1 MRAMSAY
8 EIVRPVWRRFR
19 ARFLA
24 RAAAHVRR
32 GGHAAVEVG
41 EVSQV
46 SGPSGHGAALD
57 MLLTVDAAGKITEL
71 GLWSILAIE
80 QQRWRRVKVG
90 PAAGLATARVRAKFV
105 GSVLDWCERDSI
117 HEGAT
122 RTIHLDC
129 LDCGACCH
137 EANVVLDEA
146 DFDRWREAGRKD
158 LLGRAYLKRADGK
171 VTLRFAASGRCQ
183 NLGRDNKCA
192 IYAIRPDNCSAFVVG
207 SEACL
212 AAREDTL
219 RLRDGLEAQP
229 DDG

>member
-8 EIVRPVWRRFR
+8 KIVRPVWRSFR
-19 ARFLA
+19 PRFLA
-24 RAAAHVRR
+24 RAAAHVRK
-32 GGHAAVEVG
+32 GGHAVVERDDG
-41 EVSQV
+41 
-46 SGPSGHGAALD
+46 GLD
-57 MLLTVDAAGKITEL
+57 MLLGVDDRGKITEL

-80 QQRWRRVKVG
+80 QQRWRRVKEG
-90 PAAGLATARVRAKFV
+90 PATSLATARVREKFV

-117 HEGAT
+117 HERAT
-122 RTIHLDC
+122 RAIHLDC

-146 DFDRWREAGRKD
+146 DFDRWRQAGRKD
-158 LLGRAYLKRADGK
+158 LLGRAYLKRKDGT
-171 VTLRFAASGRCQ
+171 VRLRFAASGRCQ
-183 NLGRDNKCA
+183 NLGRDNKCG
-192 IYAIRPDNCSAFVVG
+192 IYPIRPDNCSAFVVG

-219 RLRDGLEAQP
+219 KLRDGLEAQP

>member
-19 ARFLA
+19 ARWLS

-32 GGHAAVEVG
+32 GGHAAIERDDGGV
-41 EVSQV
+41 
-46 SGPSGHGAALD
+46 D
-57 MLLTVDAAGKITEL
+57 MLLGVDGAGKITEL

-80 QQRWRRVKVG
+80 QQRWRRVKEG
-90 PAAGLATARVRAKFV
+90 PAKGLAVAGVRELFV
-105 GSVLDWCERDSI
+105 ESVLDWCDRDSI

-129 LDCGACCH
+129 LACGACCH
-137 EANVVLDEA
+137 EANVLLDEA
-146 DFDRWREAGRKD
+146 DFDRWREAGRRD
-158 LLGRAYLKRADGK
+158 LLGRAYIKRAGGK
-171 VTLRFAASGRCQ
+171 VTLRFAPSGRCQ

-192 IYAIRPDNCSAFVVG
+192 IYPIRPDNCSAFVVG

-219 RLRDGLEAQP
+219 KLRDGLEADP
-229 DDG
+229 G